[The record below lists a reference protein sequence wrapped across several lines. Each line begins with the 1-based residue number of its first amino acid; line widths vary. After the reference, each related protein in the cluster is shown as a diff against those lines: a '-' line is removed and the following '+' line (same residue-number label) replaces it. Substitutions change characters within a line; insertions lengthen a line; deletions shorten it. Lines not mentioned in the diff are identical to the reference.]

1 MLGIVP
7 ASKDSDFWIRHYYLA
22 YQVQTLNCT
31 WRLHCKSSDRIIL
44 SWVDTIIETS
54 THRRVKTNNTHCLF
68 GGLERDLIPGGFW
81 QCYDKAISTWTWGQH
96 SHRMEFEV
104 SIITCRSSI
113 RLIFNCLF
121 YCFSWNTKKIQFKGI
136 GSYRQASH
144 INIHWSAST
153 EHVSVACASYLGD
166 TLIGAITEKVV
177 ERKMLETS
185 YSRGG

>member
-81 QCYDKAISTWTWGQH
+81 QCYDKTISTWTWGQH
-96 SHRMEFEV
+96 SHRMESEV

-113 RLIFNCLF
+113 RLIFNFLF

-136 GSYRQASH
+136 GSYRQPSY

-166 TLIGAITEKVV
+166 TQIGAITEKVI

-185 YSRGG
+185 YSRRG